1 MILSAGISIDGYRLI
16 RKIGQGGFGEV
27 WLAQSQATG
36 AWKAL
41 KWIPA
46 SSNRHFEQELSSL
59 RRYVNAISS
68 LRCPQLVPIE
78 HVRLDEQ
85 GLAYVMPLADGNA
98 IDNPED
104 PAWEPTT
111 LAHLLTRHREAGSW
125 FTSGQIRSI
134 IQDVLAGAAAIGDVG
149 MLHRDIKPENVLFL
163 AGRPCLADF
172 GLSTAE
178 ATMVSLRGTPYH
190 TAPSWYVEN
199 GGNADQWGVA
209 ALLYVLLTGN
219 SPDKI
224 GRARFLWPLSGRDS
238 LSKEE
243 QSEWQRLHQ
252 VVLRATSETPNQRF
266 LGMEAFRSAMH
277 GEVFPAKR
285 KTVPVWVFITIIAVI
300 GSSIWWHTH
309 RPLTIQNESTPP
321 KGTPI
326 HIPPGSSARSWEGY
340 FPKPSP
346 GSPQHTPGK
355 THVISSGSSI
365 QEMNAYEK
373 EPIDRGSFGDMTNM
387 MPAGLVGPWPT
398 PQAGS
403 NQSHSR

>member
-46 SSNRHFEQELSSL
+46 SSNRHFDQELSSL
-59 RRYVNAISS
+59 RRYVNSISS

-98 IDNPED
+98 VHNPED

-111 LAHLLTRHREAGSW
+111 LALLLNRNRDAGSW
-125 FTSGQIRSI
+125 FTSGEIRSI
-134 IQDVLAGAAAIGDVG
+134 ILDVLAGAAAIADAGLV
-149 MLHRDIKPENVLFL
+149 HRDIKPENVLFL
-163 AGRPCLADF
+163 SGRPCLADF
-172 GLSTAE
+172 GLSTDDASL
-178 ATMVSLRGTPYH
+178 VSLRGTPHH

-224 GRARFLWPLSGRDS
+224 GRARFLWPQAGRDS

-243 QSEWQRLHQ
+243 QREWQRLHQ
-252 VVLRATSETPNQRF
+252 IVLRACNEEPSQRF
-266 LGMEAFRSAMH
+266 LGLNALMAAVASDSPRTLRLPQLQEMRWVRIGAVAALLCVATVLAFAFRSGSGNHRTATEEKYVVRLPNGKLSDPLNKAQIDQLNQETEKQRQEALENLRKSLGGVKKDLGRMH
-277 GEVFPAKR
+277 DRMNRIQTSTNPPA
-285 KTVPVWVFITIIAVI
+285 
-300 GSSIWWHTH
+300 
-309 RPLTIQNESTPP
+309 
-321 KGTPI
+321 
-326 HIPPGSSARSWEGY
+326 
-340 FPKPSP
+340 
-346 GSPQHTPGK
+346 
-355 THVISSGSSI
+355 SSGS
-365 QEMNAYEK
+365 
-373 EPIDRGSFGDMTNM
+373 P
-387 MPAGLVGPWPT
+387 
-398 PQAGS
+398 
-403 NQSHSR
+403 H

>member
-46 SSNRHFEQELSSL
+46 SSNRHFDQELSSL

-85 GLAYVMPLADGNA
+85 GLAYVMPLADGNEV
-98 IDNPED
+98 DNPED

-111 LAHLLTRHREAGSW
+111 LALLLTRHREDGSW
-125 FTSGQIRSI
+125 FSSGEIHSI
-134 IQDVLAGAAAIGDVG
+134 IQDVLAGAAAIADAGLV
-149 MLHRDIKPENVLFL
+149 HRDIKPENVLFL
-163 AGRPCLADF
+163 SGRPCLADF
-172 GLSTAE
+172 GLSTDDASL
-178 ATMVSLRGTPYH
+178 VSLRGTPHH

-224 GRARFLWPLSGRDS
+224 GRARFLWPPCGRDS

-243 QSEWQRLHQ
+243 QREWLRLHQ
-252 VVLRATSETPNQRF
+252 IVLRATSETPNQRF
-266 LGMEAFRSAMH
+266 LGIDAFRSAIH

-285 KTVPVWVFITIIAVI
+285 KTVPALAFITVIAVV
-300 GSSIWWHTH
+300 GSAIWWHTH
-309 RPLTIQNESTPP
+309 RSFSIQSEPALT

-326 HIPPGSSARSWEGY
+326 HIPPGSSARSWDGY

-346 GSPQHTPGK
+346 RQTQLTP
-355 THVISSGSSI
+355 TTSRVISSGSSI
-365 QEMNAYEK
+365 HEMNAYE
-373 EPIDRGSFGDMTNM
+373 EQPVDRASFGDMTNV

-398 PQAGS
+398 PQAGT
-403 NQSHSR
+403 NQRGSK